1 MEERRKD
8 VNEIR
13 GDIRE
18 VDYQIAELFEKRMKY
33 AAELAQAKKTV
44 GAPIYDK
51 NREDENRSEARKHL
65 FLILRA

>member
-33 AAELAQAKKTV
+33 AAELAQAKKAV
-44 GAPIYDK
+44 GAPIYVK
-51 NREDENRSEARKHL
+51 
-65 FLILRA
+65 